1 MKHVKSMKQ
10 KTIVLALALA
20 FAAGPVAANASNVD
34 NISGTQNYQYSDSS
48 GNSYTLYD
56 FTGTSANNV
65 LQFGSS
71 SGYGPLVDNA
81 IVLPGVETNS
91 STANAAVND
100 SIEWQAGGQPTN
112 RLAIANINLQTGAV
126 ESPVPG
132 NGTLS
137 IITDPFS
144 GSNPQNYLNLILAG
158 DQSLGAANLNF
169 VGWGRIS
176 FGSKS
181 GAIGDT
187 QSLSQLQMNSDFSG
201 ILDFYKANTNIGT
214 VLFGGNG
221 FFTSTGGVSTVNMG
235 QVYSPGD
242 VSFGGL
248 TPAGASI
255 TFNVGGVQAKSI
267 VIGGSAPGSVTY
279 HMPAG
284 SINLGGT
291 GTAILDAS
299 SVNFG
304 EVGVNGNVNLVGGNL
319 TVAPSPLGLQIGGN
333 YFQNGGN
340 LTLDITPG
348 GQRGFIG
355 TSGTYQITSGNVLVS
370 GETGAYTNGAGYT
383 LLESRS
389 TSGGNVYNPENTY
402 YIYNGASGNSID
414 GLTAYLKQV
423 TDANGQQY
431 VQLCLGS
438 SCVPTPSQPSQP
450 SKPTKTSPSSP
461 AQPVKPTKAIP
472 AQPPQP
478 IIPVIP
484 VHVVT
489 PVQEAKP
496 ILADSAGVTQVA
508 TQNTVQSLVS
518 TGVVGG
524 GPRGLWVKGMGGFSR
539 QGAYDGM
546 NYGLIAGYGKSV
558 GNDGRDVA
566 GVAFSAGQAGFG
578 TGQNDFIKASD
589 YGLWLYGTYYP
600 QASRAWKITG
610 TLGGG
615 MSTNTLMS
623 TALGLPQTAHFGGAF
638 IGTEIRASYWKTLPE
653 LDNVIVSPRLSIGYN
668 QSWTNGYATHGGG
681 PLDVQA
687 SGQRDGQFYVSPAIL
702 IGKKFDYRSVSGNH
716 TFFPQIRVGMVES
729 VGPNPSAEI
738 SSGQV
743 AGQVQGLA
751 FPHTQGMVEA
761 RLDIVSHT
769 RYSRGLSANISVRQ
783 LFGGGAASLE
793 GVAAIK
799 YHW

>member
-1 MKHVKSMKQ
+1 MNTTSKPSFRRRAV
-10 KTIVLALALA
+10 TIAVSLALAVA
-20 FAAGPVAANASNVD
+20 IPVTATAANVD
-34 NISGTQNYQYSDSS
+34 NISGTQDYQNSDAS
-48 GNSYTLYD
+48 GNPYTLYD
-56 FTGTSANNV
+56 FTGTSSPNV

-71 SGYGPLVDNA
+71 SGYGPEIDNA

-91 STANAAVND
+91 TSSAVSNGE
-100 SIEWQAGGQPTN
+100 IEWQAGGQPTN

-137 IITDPFS
+137 IITDPYS

-158 DQSLGAANLNF
+158 NQSLGAANLNF
-169 VGWGRIS
+169 DGWGRIS

-187 QSLSQLQMNSDFSG
+187 QSLRQLQMNSDFSG
-201 ILDFYKANTNIGT
+201 ILDFYKANTTIGT

-221 FFTSTGGVSTVNMG
+221 FFTSTGGVSTVNLG

-255 TFNVGGVQAKSI
+255 TFNVGGVQAKNI

-279 HMPAG
+279 NMHAG
-284 SINLGGT
+284 SIDLGGA

-299 SVNFG
+299 AVNFG
-304 EVGVNGNVNLVGGNL
+304 EVGVNGNVDLYGGNL
-319 TVAPSPLGLQIGGN
+319 TVSPSTMGLQIAGD
-333 YFQNGGN
+333 YKQTGGN
-340 LTLDITPG
+340 LTLDITPSSN
-348 GQRGFIG
+348 RGFIG
-355 TSGTYQITSGNVLVS
+355 TGGTYQITGGNVIVS
-370 GETGAYTNGAGYT
+370 GEIGTYSNGQTYE
-383 LLESRS
+383 LLESL
-389 TSGGNVYNPENTY
+389 TTGNTYNPGATY
-402 YIYNGASGNSID
+402 YVYNGASGSTID
-414 GLTAYLKQV
+414 GLKAYLRQI
-423 TDANGQQY
+423 TAGGQQH
-431 VQLCLGS
+431 VELCLGS
-438 SCVPTPSQPSQP
+438 SCASSPSKPSQPSQP
-450 SKPTKTSPSSP
+450 SQPAPS
-461 AQPVKPTKAIP
+461 QPVAPNP
-472 AQPPQP
+472 VQPSQP
-478 IIPVIP
+478 FVPVH

-496 ILADSAGVTQVA
+496 ILADSAGVTQA
-508 TQNTVQSLVS
+508 AAQNTAQSLVS

-558 GNDGRDVA
+558 GRDGRDVA
-566 GVAFSAGQAGFG
+566 GVAFSAGQAGLG
-578 TGQNDFIKASD
+578 TGPNDFIKASD

-600 QASRAWKITG
+600 QASRVWKITG

-615 MSTNTLMS
+615 LSTNTLMS

-638 IGTEIRASYWKTLPE
+638 VGTEIRTSYWKTLPV

-687 SGQRDGQFYVSPAIL
+687 SGQRDGQFYVSPTIL
-702 IGKKFDYRSVSGNH
+702 IGKKFDYRSASGNH
-716 TFFPQIRVGMVES
+716 TFFPQIRAGMVES

-743 AGQVQGLA
+743 AGQVQGLV

-761 RLDIVSHT
+761 RLDIISHT
-769 RYSRGLSANISVRQ
+769 RYSKGLSANISVRQ
-783 LFGGGAASLE
+783 LFGGGASSME
-793 GVAAIK
+793 GIAAIK